1 MNLSRTKNQAVGFTL
16 AEMMVVVIIIG
27 IAASVII
34 PMIGDSSDL
43 QLETAA
49 RQLASTLLFAQTYA
63 IANQKKYQVVFD
75 TANHS
80 YEIQDENSQVIKD
93 PTGTSNAENYFF
105 KVTFPE
111 CKHLRKVGIDNVN
124 FDGTNKVWFDRMGMP
139 YRGEIADATALA
151 SGSVTLKAADR
162 NMVITVEPVTGR
174 IKIN

>member
-1 MNLSRTKNQAVGFTL
+1 MNFYPTENRRAGFTL
-16 AEMMVVVIIIG
+16 AELMVVIVILG

-34 PMIGDSSDL
+34 PMIGDSSSL

-49 RQLASTLLFAQTYA
+49 RQLASTLLFAQTNA

-75 TANHS
+75 PVNHS
-80 YEIQDENSQVIKD
+80 YAIQDENSNVIKD
-93 PTGTSNAENYFF
+93 PTGTSNAKNYFYQIS
-105 KVTFPE
+105 FPE
-111 CKHLRKVGIDNVN
+111 SNHLRKVTITNVN

-139 YRGEIADATALA
+139 YRGEIADTIALT